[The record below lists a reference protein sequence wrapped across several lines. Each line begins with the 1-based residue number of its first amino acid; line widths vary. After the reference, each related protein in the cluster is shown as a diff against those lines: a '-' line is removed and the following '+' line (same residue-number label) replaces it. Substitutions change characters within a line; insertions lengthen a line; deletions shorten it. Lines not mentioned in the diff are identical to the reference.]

1 MKIFTKKLNFT
12 KKDLDKIA
20 TLLGLVAGISGVL
33 GANDVID
40 SKTAG
45 TVSGIATVCLGY
57 LVQHPT
63 NKEQNF

>member
-1 MKIFTKKLNFT
+1 MRIFAKKLSLT
-12 KKDLDKIA
+12 KKDLDKIT

-33 GANDVID
+33 GANDVIN

-45 TVSGIATVCLGY
+45 TIGGIATVCLGY
-57 LVQHPT
+57 LVQYPT